1 MKHIDGGIRDQL
13 EHYNSALWRR
23 KWWKFLSFMMLVNR
37 DVTKREHP
45 EAVRQT
51 MPEVAAF
58 ARHNHF
64 NVLHP
69 ILRYV

>member
-1 MKHIDGGIRDQL
+1 MVEFGINWNITTVR
-13 EHYNSALWRR
+13 YGAA
-23 KWWKFLSFMMLVNR
+23 KWFLQFTVLVHR

-45 EAVRQT
+45 EAVRPF

-69 ILRYV
+69 ILR